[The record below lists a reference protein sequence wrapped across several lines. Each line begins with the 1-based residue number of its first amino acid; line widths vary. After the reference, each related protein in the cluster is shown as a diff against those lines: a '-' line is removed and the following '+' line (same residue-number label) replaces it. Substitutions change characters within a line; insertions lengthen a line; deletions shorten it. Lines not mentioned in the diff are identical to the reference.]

1 MGLMAYV
8 LLARDR
14 CTPSDCAAFRSLTN
28 RQQLVSNMDER
39 VYDGLVMRYSASW
52 NAPPPMAAAAP
63 VAALA
68 PIDADRQAHQCRV
81 SVGGL
86 DPAGQH
92 HDAGAGHRGSPRRA
106 RRRWRMRRRRQRARQ
121 HTTTATAPAAPA
133 AAKKQPAPKA
143 ARVGAGSACARR
155 RRLPRPTTSDASKI
169 RRRALNLAA
178 CHFISSSL
186 PSAASPSRNSR
197 AGSPSAWRRPR
208 KRACR
213 FIISTS
219 PG

>member
-1 MGLMAYV
+1 MSGSMTAWSCV
-8 LLARDR
+8 
-14 CTPSDCAAFRSLTN
+14 TPRHGTRRRADGGGSAGGGACA
-28 RQQLVSNMDER
+28 V
-39 VYDGLVMRYSASW
+39 
-52 NAPPPMAAAAP
+52 
-63 VAALA
+63 
-68 PIDADRQAHQCRV
+68 DADRQAHQCRF

-92 HDAGAGHRGSPRRA
+92 HDAGAGHRAAAPRAPAPANAPPPSPRPRRHA
-106 RRRWRMRRRRQRARQ
+106 RRRRRQRRPRPRSSPRRNPR
-121 HTTTATAPAAPA
+121 AP
-133 AAKKQPAPKA
+133 
-143 ARVGAGSACARR
+143 RR
-155 RRLPRPTTSDASKI
+155 FSLRPPRRHPRPHLRPTTSDASKI

-197 AGSPSAWRRPR
+197 AGSPNAWRPPR

-213 FIISTS
+213 FIIFTS